1 MSPQIHP
8 NGFRISDRPVAA
20 SFAHPYSFQPVTDFL
35 SRDDA
40 CLTSSMSLGG
50 VEGTWVRYWD
60 ESSTAAVLEFEVDE
74 VTQSAASPAKDK
86 DQVQDKEKK
95 KKAKGN
101 KPSHFAAPSFT
112 LIFDEVQSRM
122 GQLLHQHSPFL
133 TSR

>member
-74 VTQSAASPAKDK
+74 VAQPAAFSAKDK
-86 DQVQDKEKK
+86 DQDKDKEKK

-101 KPSHFAAPSFT
+101 KPSHSVAPSFT
-112 LIFDEVQSRM
+112 LIFDEVQSRT
-122 GQLLHQHSPFL
+122 GQLPRQHSPCL
-133 TSR
+133 TNR

>member
-40 CLTSSMSLGG
+40 CLSSSMSLGG
-50 VEGTWVRYWD
+50 AEGTWVRYWD

-74 VTQSAASPAKDK
+74 VAQPATSSAKDK
-86 DQVQDKEKK
+86 DQDKDKEKK

-101 KPSHFAAPSFT
+101 KPLHFVASSFT
-112 LIFDEVQSRM
+112 LIFDEVRSRM
-122 GQLLHQHSPFL
+122 GQLLRQHSPFL
-133 TSR
+133 TNR

>member
-60 ESSTAAVLEFEVDE
+60 ESSTAAALEFEVDE
-74 VTQSAASPAKDK
+74 VAQPAASPAKDK
-86 DQVQDKEKK
+86 DQDKDKEKK
-95 KKAKGN
+95 KKVKGN
-101 KPSHFAAPSFT
+101 KPSTSLLLLL

-122 GQLLHQHSPFL
+122 GQLLRQHSPFL
-133 TSR
+133 TSL